1 MDRSLSLTQHG
12 QKGTFWAWM
21 SHKEDLKH
29 FLLTFIRY
37 FLGHPVFNACDCLP
51 DGRRIEFVI
60 LNFEAVT
67 NWKVGMP
74 SPCSTSEMGPLV
86 EHCQKPRSWSDRPI
100 TH

>member
-21 SHKEDLKH
+21 SHKEDLKQ
-29 FLLTFIRY
+29 FLDMFIKY

-67 NWKVGMP
+67 NWKVGMMP
-74 SPCSTSEMGPLV
+74 SPCSTSETGPLV
-86 EHCQKPRSWSDRPI
+86 EYCQKTGSLS
-100 TH
+100 